1 MAFRKTKS
9 FGPKVALTDL
19 QAERLETMVVAAG
32 LTCDI
37 ENSWTGS
44 CYIEIGLPEWEQNIA
59 GEWYHTCDVG
69 MGSRGD
75 LAKIRLSGHDE
86 GRRQDSTHTCT
97 GSKKMCM
104 ELLKRW
110 VDKIIAAHGPKG
122 RAILAEKHG
131 PLAP

>member
-19 QAERLETMVVAAG
+19 QSERLETMVVAAG
-32 LTCDI
+32 LTCCI

-44 CYIEIGLPEWEQNIA
+44 SYIEIGLPEWNKNIA
-59 GEWYHTCDVG
+59 GEWYHDCDVG

-86 GRRQDSTHTCT
+86 GRRTDSTHNCS
-97 GSKKMCM
+97 GPKKMCM
-104 ELLKRW
+104 ENLKKW
-110 VDKIIAAHGPKG
+110 VAEIIALHGAAGK
-122 RAILAEKHG
+122 AIVDETHE